1 VAGHGLSL
9 AAYSLLTAV
18 FTLAFVFE
26 RGAFAETGWFV
37 NAQSPT
43 MAALFW
49 PDPSRPFMQPPITIS
64 YWLTGGSYLG
74 VFVLYALSILFTGVL
89 TERILL
95 TVAPQQP
102 ALAFL
107 AGAFA
112 IVHGGDQSTNLFS
125 MVVLRQGIV
134 GILLAALMAQR
145 YLEHGRTRSLIWV
158 VVGQAVALWSYDAAL
173 GLVLGLFL
181 LFLLFPRPSDRR
193 WRIAIACW
201 VLAPGVY
208 FVQLAYRYLLNSERS
223 YQSAKVIM
231 PSSATVVERLKAYAD
246 GGLVFWH
253 WPEHWLAIARNCVDS
268 MHAILT
274 PWLVAGVIGFAIALG
289 IALRRPATGPRRA
302 SIWSLLMG
310 AVVVLLASYSP
321 YLFVSDG
328 GGNWRT
334 QFYAA
339 PASATV
345 LAIVIAGIGAVRIA
359 RVPIGWIVAAPVA
372 ITIVGYGLYAGLA
385 SQLEQ
390 SYRWHLYR
398 TVVNGIV
405 ESAPQLRQ
413 HSLVVL
419 KGIPDIYPA
428 TICSADPFPDPFL
441 DNWWF
446 EAGLRVLYPR
456 TDLSTYYYLG
466 EDKRS
471 NSTTWL
477 DWTPARVRLM
487 TRDTSVDTFRYDEV
501 VVFNFDPRTG
511 SQLLTEVPAALLK
524 GVVPEGAG
532 YQPTTAIASTEMP
545 AETAR
550 KLRAV
555 ATHLP

>member
-9 AAYSLLTAV
+9 TAYSLLTVV

-37 NAQSPT
+37 NAQSPFLT
-43 MAALFW
+43 ALFW
-49 PDPSRPFMQPPITIS
+49 PDPSRPFTQPPMTIG
-64 YWLTGGSYLG
+64 YWATGGSYLG
-74 VFVLYALSILFTGVL
+74 IYLLYAISILFTGVL
-89 TERILL
+89 VERLL
-95 TVAPQQP
+95 LAVAPQWHM
-102 ALAFL
+102 LAFL

-112 IVHGGDQSTNLFS
+112 IVHGGDHATNLFGII
-125 MVVLRQGIV
+125 VLRQGIV
-134 GILLAALMAQR
+134 GILLAALMTLR
-145 YLEHGRTRSLIWV
+145 YLEHGRSRALIWV
-158 VVGQAVALWSYDAAL
+158 MVGQAVALWSYDAAL
-173 GLVLGLFL
+173 GLVLGFFL
-181 LFLLFPRPSDRR
+181 LFFLFPRPSDRR
-193 WRIAIACW
+193 WRVAIACW
-201 VLAPGVY
+201 VVAPGLY
-208 FVQLAYRYLLNSERS
+208 CAQLAYRYLLTGEQS
-223 YQSAKVIM
+223 YQSAKVVV
-231 PSSATVVERLKAYAD
+231 PTSATVVERLKAYAD

-253 WPEHWLAIARNCVDS
+253 WPEHWLAIARNCIDN
-268 MHAILT
+268 MHTIVT

-289 IALRRPATGPRRA
+289 IALRQQVTGPRRA
-302 SIWSLLMG
+302 GLVALLIG

-321 YLFVSDG
+321 FLFVSDG

-334 QFYAA
+334 QFYSA
-339 PASATV
+339 PASATI
-345 LAIVIAGIGAVRIA
+345 LAIVIAGIGAVRVM
-359 RVPIGWIVAAPVA
+359 RVPVGWILAAPVA
-372 ITIVGYGLYAGLA
+372 LTIVGYGLYAGLT

-405 ESAPQLRQ
+405 ESAPQLRD

-456 TDLSTYYYLG
+456 TYMSAYYYLG

-471 NSTTWL
+471 NTPNWL

-487 TRDTSVDTFRYDEV
+487 SRDSEVDAFRYDEV

-511 SQLLTEVPAALLK
+511 SQLLTEVPPALLK